1 MKARKVEAMSEEST
15 STKTAASRTGKGA
28 VAGKQSRKRKK
39 SDADGSVAAVV
50 ARTITRVE
58 KIHRDVAALPLDLL
72 ERMGDFEKPVARVRK
87 LQGRSITTTWDLVR
101 GINDELTKLAKTQ
114 RRAGSKRKTKAHKAR
129 SVRRD
134 GPEARNARDAKAT
147 LRAVASS

>member
-1 MKARKVEAMSEEST
+1 MKAREVEAMSEEST
-15 STKTAASRTGKGA
+15 RTKAAASDTGRGA
-28 VAGKQSRKRKK
+28 GAGKQSRKLKK
-39 SDADGSVAAVV
+39 SDAEGSVAAAVE
-50 ARTITRVE
+50 RTITRVE

-72 ERMGDFEKPVARVRK
+72 ERMGDLEKPVARVRK

-114 RRAGSKRKTKAHKAR
+114 RRAGLKRQAKARKAR

-134 GPEARNARDAKAT
+134 GPDARDAKAT
-147 LRAVASS
+147 LRAAASS